1 MLPSILDYY
10 IDDDGDSNFL
20 IKVCPNHTYPNYLCN
35 NAGVLNLPTALPMS
49 TKNNNRHEY
58 NKLYREMII
67 LHKCF
72 LMLKIDL
79 LKFQLM
85 HCSDVHVLIGAM
97 NHPEYTIKVVHYLC
111 HKSSNLN
118 MNLDLPTETPTSKL

>member
-20 IKVCPNHTYPNYLCN
+20 IKVCPNHPYPNYLC
-35 NAGVLNLPTALPMS
+35 NAGVLNLPTALPTS

-67 LHKCF
+67 LHKCL
-72 LMLKIDL
+72 LMLKIDDL
-79 LKFQLM
+79 LKFQPM
-85 HCSDVHVLIGAM
+85 HCSDERE
-97 NHPEYTIKVVHYLC
+97 P
-111 HKSSNLN
+111 
-118 MNLDLPTETPTSKL
+118 